1 MTYIAELLNPG
12 TATGSIAINIAG
24 GVGVVVVLGAFAWL
38 GGPLRWL
45 VKGRALKQLLNGRK
59 FVFVFNPTHGQA
71 KVVTFLP
78 SGEVGEGRNSN
89 EYTWRIRHG
98 ALEVRAKDGKIYSR
112 FVHDKK
118 SGKLAHTNDPDT
130 RSIHGQYMVPHFT
143 PWPSIAEQAA
153 PADAENRRS

>member
-1 MTYIAELLNPG
+1 MTYIAELFNPG
-12 TATGSIAINIAG
+12 TAIGSIAINIVA
-24 GVGVVVVLGAFAWL
+24 GVGVVVVLGVIAWL

-89 EYTWRIRHG
+89 NRKGSSLAFCCEYN
-98 ALEVRAKDGKIYSR
+98 SR
-112 FVHDKK
+112 QYAR
-118 SGKLAHTNDPDT
+118 LDPYVST
-130 RSIHGQYMVPHFT
+130 MSPRKT
-143 PWPSIAEQAA
+143 
-153 PADAENRRS
+153 